1 MTGGGVSVWP
11 VFVTDKNQKSA
22 YDVIVVGSGAGGGQS
37 AYTLCM
43 DGAKVLMLEAGRK
56 YVPESE
62 TPMFQTPDLAP
73 LAGVGTPEKPFGFY
87 DATVDGGWQVPG
99 EPYARASEEDAG
111 RFEWWRARMLGGRTN
126 HWGRISLRNGPYDF
140 KPKTRDG
147 LGIDWPISYED
158 IAPYYDKVELLIG
171 VYGSNEGLENTPNSS
186 PGCLL
191 PPPKPLVSDLLVAQ
205 RAKRLGIPV
214 IPGHRAVLTQ
224 PLDFKESPG
233 RLHPGNPNAQR
244 IIAADM
250 QKRAA
255 CLWATSCG
263 RGCSIR
269 ANYQSTTVHLP
280 PALASGNLDIRT
292 DAMVYEVTL
301 GRDGRANGVSFVDRT
316 SGKHRHVAARVVV
329 LAASACESVRILLNS
344 KSARFPDGLG
354 NSSGK
359 VGRYLMDTVGSSV
372 SGQIPLLENLPPLNE
387 DAADGHQ
394 MYVPW
399 WLYQEQHA
407 GKLGFARGY
416 HIEFGGGKRMPDH
429 GTGAGLEWL
438 TGGSYGAKFKQD
450 VRRYYGSFVGFAGRG
465 EMIPNDQ
472 SYCEIDPAMKDK
484 WGIPV
489 LRFHWQWSDHEMRQA
504 AHMQRTFA
512 DIIEAMG
519 GRVHGTVQT
528 DGAKAIAPGGS
539 IIHEVGGAIMGS
551 DPKSSV
557 TNAWGQTWDIDN
569 LIVADGGV
577 FASNADKNP
586 TLTIM
591 ALAWRASDHILER
604 MRRKEL

>member
-1 MTGGGVSVWP
+1 MP
-11 VFVTDKNQKSA
+11 FVTSENQKSL
-22 YDVIVVGSGAGGGQS
+22 YDVIVVGSGAAGGQS

-43 DGAKVLMLEAGRK
+43 DGAKVLMLEAGRN
-56 YVPESE
+56 YSPETE
-62 TPMFQTPDLAP
+62 TPMFRTPDLAP
-73 LAGVGTPEKPFGFY
+73 LGSVGTPDKPFGFF
-87 DATVDGGWQVPG
+87 DATVDGGWNVPG
-99 EPYARASEEDAG
+99 EPYVRASEEDAG

-140 KPKTRDG
+140 KPHSRDG

-158 IAPYYDKVELLIG
+158 VAPYYDKVELLIG

-191 PPPKPLVSDLLVAQ
+191 PPPKRLVSDYLVQQ

-224 PLDFKESPG
+224 PLDFKHSPA
-233 RLHPGNPNAQR
+233 RLHPGNPKAQS
-244 IIAADM
+244 ILAEDM
-250 QKRAA
+250 RKRST
-255 CLWATSCG
+255 CLWATPCG
-263 RGCSIR
+263 TGCSVR

-280 PALASGNLDIRT
+280 PALKSGNLDITT

-301 GRDGRANGVSFVDRT
+301 GRDGRASGVSFIDRT
-316 SGKHRHVAARVVV
+316 TGKQHHAAARVVI
-329 LAASACESVRILLNS
+329 LAASACESVRILLNT
-344 KSARFPDGLG
+344 KNAQFPNGLA

-372 SGQIPLLENLPPLNE
+372 SGQIPLLESLPPLNE

-394 MYVPW
+394 LYVPW
-399 WLYQEQHA
+399 WLYQDQHA
-407 GKLGFARGY
+407 GKLKFARGY
-416 HIEFGGGKRMPDH
+416 HIEFGGGKRMPGH
-429 GTGAGLEWL
+429 ATASGLERF
-438 TGGSYGAKFKQD
+438 TGGSYGVKFKQD
-450 VRRYYGSFVGFAGRG
+450 VRRYYGSFVGFDGRG
-465 EMIPNDQ
+465 EMIPNDH
-472 SYCEIDPAMKDK
+472 SYCEIDPQLKDK
-484 WGIPV
+484 RGIPV
-489 LRFHWQWSDHEMRQA
+489 LRFHWQWSEHELGQA
-504 AHMQRTFA
+504 AHMQKTFG

-519 GRVHGTVQT
+519 GKTRRPVQL

-539 IIHEVGGAIMGS
+539 IIHEVGGTIMGA
-551 DPKSSV
+551 DAKTSV
-557 TNAWGQTWDIDN
+557 TNQWCQTWDVNN
-569 LIVADGGV
+569 LFVTDGAV

-591 ALAWRASDHILER
+591 ALAWRAADHILER